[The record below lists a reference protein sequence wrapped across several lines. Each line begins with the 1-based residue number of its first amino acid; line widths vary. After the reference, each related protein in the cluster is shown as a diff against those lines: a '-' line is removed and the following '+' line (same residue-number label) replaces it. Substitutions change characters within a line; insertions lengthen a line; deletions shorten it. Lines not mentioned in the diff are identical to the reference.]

1 LNAAARAPLEELATP
16 LADAREPA
24 LARWSR
30 PSTRIVRIA
39 SLVITLAAWEI
50 LGREANPI
58 LMSYPSA
65 IAIALVDLL
74 GSGKLVEA
82 LVVSGQSFV
91 LGYLI
96 AAAVGIP
103 LGLLMG
109 RYRYVEATLDL
120 YVNALYATPLIALIP
135 LFVLWF
141 GLGFTVKVAVVAI
154 MTVFPILISTWT
166 GVQNASRQLIEL
178 GRAFCA
184 DERMIVTKIIVPATI
199 PYIVTGL
206 RLGIGRAVIGMVMAE
221 FFTSISGLGGIII
234 NSANN
239 FQTARMFVPIVVL
252 MVLAIGLSALLRI
265 AERRFAPW
273 LELLR

>member
-1 LNAAARAPLEELATP
+1 MNAAARAPLEELATP